1 MISINFTLALLS
13 ALSRLIT
20 TLKESDNLSNDQ
32 EIDFLKALLES
43 KELNALVNVHTKVAK
58 VGRDERLAP
67 VLSTS
72 AQVLYEV
79 LEQLSQR
86 CHLSDD
92 CKEAFHLLQES
103 HVQVRRLQSIDNVI
117 EPNLNITYSIYSLH
131 TMPLHRRIS
140 IPICP
145 RCLLRWMRMRR
156 PSRLS
161 SS

>member
-1 MISINFTLALLS
+1 MLAAVMASDINWDPGKLQLYSVNVWFQFQSCS

-92 CKEAFHLLQES
+92 CKEAFHLLQDS
-103 HVQVRRLQSIDNVI
+103 HVQVRRVL
-117 EPNLNITYSIYSLH
+117 
-131 TMPLHRRIS
+131 
-140 IPICP
+140 
-145 RCLLRWMRMRR
+145 
-156 PSRLS
+156 RLS
-161 SS
+161 IM

>member
-1 MISINFTLALLS
+1 MFAGSMPAAVMASDINWDPGERDSNTHTHTHSRYDNDQLA
-13 ALSRLIT
+13 ALSKLIT

-72 AQVLYEV
+72 SQVLYEV

-86 CHLSDD
+86 CHLNED
-92 CKEAFHLLQES
+92 CKEAFHLLQDS
-103 HVQVRRLQSIDNVI
+103 HIQVSYT
-117 EPNLNITYSIYSLH
+117 NIHKT
-131 TMPLHRRIS
+131 
-140 IPICP
+140 
-145 RCLLRWMRMRR
+145 
-156 PSRLS
+156 
-161 SS
+161 

>member
-1 MISINFTLALLS
+1 MVWSFNLSLLS

-92 CKEAFHLLQES
+92 CKEAFHLLQDS
-103 HVQVRRLQSIDNVI
+103 HVQVPRLQSIDNVI
-117 EPNLNITYSIYSLH
+117 VPKLNLFLLTAFTLC
-131 TMPLHRRIS
+131 T
-140 IPICP
+140 
-145 RCLLRWMRMRR
+145 RCHCTEGF
-156 PSRLS
+156 LS
-161 SS
+161 ASARGAH

>member
-1 MISINFTLALLS
+1 MSLISIWRFPS

-92 CKEAFHLLQES
+92 CKEAFHLLQDS
-103 HVQVRRLQSIDNVI
+103 HVQVRRVV
-117 EPNLNITYSIYSLH
+117 
-131 TMPLHRRIS
+131 
-140 IPICP
+140 
-145 RCLLRWMRMRR
+145 
-156 PSRLS
+156 RLS
-161 SS
+161 IM